1 MNFANMVGENL
12 SVVKMGESSIEFQQ
26 WFPLRKTPSIKS
38 WYQPELLKD

>member
-1 MNFANMVGENL
+1 MIGENL
-12 SVVKMGESSIEFQQ
+12 SVVKWESSIEFQQ